1 MTITNAMTPRE
12 ASTLK
17 PTLIHL
23 SGDID
28 IFTTAQ
34 LRHRL
39 LDALSRTTGTLVL
52 DLSQVTFC
60 GAGGLA
66 VLLGV
71 QARARALGVTLA
83 LTGIPPFVTRLLRI
97 TGLAPHFTRA
107 A

>member
-1 MTITNAMTPRE
+1 MTVTNAMKPHE

-34 LRHRL
+34 LRQRL

-60 GAGGLA
+60 GAGGLG

-83 LTGIPPFVTRLLRI
+83 LTGIPPFMTRLLRI
-97 TGLAPHFTRA
+97 TGLSPHFARA